1 MNEDTKPL
9 VMVVDDETRIRRLMV
24 TNLERSGFDVMS
36 ASDGEL
42 AVEIFSR
49 ADPKPDLLLLDI
61 MMPEVDG
68 MECASRLRSISQVP
82 IIFITAK
89 SDNRTKLKA
98 FELGADDYVTKPFS
112 IEELIARIR
121 AVLRRCSQKSEAAAV
136 NCIENGPLTLMRDSR
151 TLRANGREVHL
162 TMTEYKL
169 LAALMEKPGAIFSH
183 GELLCKVWGAEKT
196 TEVQYLR
203 VAFAK
208 IRRKFEEIGL
218 EGGII
223 SAYSSLG
230 YVLRDMRDDGACVVY

>member
-1 MNEDTKPL
+1 MSTDAKPL
-9 VMVVDDETRIRRLMV
+9 IMVVDDETRIRRLMA

-36 ASDGEL
+36 ASDGAL
-42 AVEIFSR
+42 AVEMFSK
-49 ADPKPDLLLLDI
+49 ADPKPNLVLLDI
-61 MMPEVDG
+61 MMPDMDG
-68 MECASRLRSISQVP
+68 MECAARLRAISQIP
-82 IIFITAK
+82 IIFISAK
-89 SDNRTKLKA
+89 SDNISKLRG

-112 IEELIARIR
+112 IEELLARIR
-121 AVLRRCSQKSEAAAV
+121 AVLRRCTQKAAAAV
-136 NCIENGPLTLMRDSR
+136 SDRIENGPLTLLKESR

-183 GELLCKVWGAEKT
+183 GELLCKVWGADKT
-196 TEVQYLR
+196 SEVQYLR